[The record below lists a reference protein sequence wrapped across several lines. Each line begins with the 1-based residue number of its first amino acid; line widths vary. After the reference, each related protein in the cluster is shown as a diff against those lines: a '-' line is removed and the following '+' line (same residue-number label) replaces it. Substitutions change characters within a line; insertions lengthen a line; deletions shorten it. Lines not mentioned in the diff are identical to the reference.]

1 MMEANEQEALA
12 KATLGGGCFWCV
24 EAVYKL
30 CPGVRSIL
38 PGYSGGTAET
48 ANYDAV
54 CSGATAHAEVVQIS
68 FDPMQVSYAEI
79 LHIFFKT
86 HDPTTLN
93 RQGNDRGPQYRSVI
107 FYHDLQQQTVA
118 MQVMASA
125 ASWWKD
131 PIVTQ
136 LVPFETFYEAE
147 DYHHDY
153 YARVGDRNPYCT
165 YVVAPKVAKMHDYL
179 AEKRS

>member
-1 MMEANEQEALA
+1 METNEQQTLA
-12 KATLGGGCFWCV
+12 TATLGGGCFWCV

-30 CPGVRSIL
+30 CPGVKSIL
-38 PGYSGGTAET
+38 PGYSGGTAAT

-68 FDPMQVSYAEI
+68 YDPAQVSYEEI
-79 LHIFFKT
+79 LHVFFKT

-93 RQGNDRGPQYRSVI
+93 RQGNDHGPQYRSVI
-107 FYHDLQQQTVA
+107 FYHDQQQRA
-118 MQVMASA
+118 AAERVMASA

-131 PIVTQ
+131 RIVTQ
-136 LVPFETFYEAE
+136 LEPFEAFYEAE

-165 YVVAPKVAKMHDYL
+165 YVVSPKVAKMRAYL
-179 AEKRS
+179 AEKGV